1 MYKRGQTG
9 IGLVILGVIA
19 IIAVIGLVLLF
30 TRASNSGAMVSGTA
44 DTFFQNYQG
53 IGNPYGPG
61 PVGIGSQ
68 YPVPPVMRQ
77 QGGWTQ
83 PMTQMPA
90 YGSVVRTTAQPPV
103 LVWFQADYG
112 AIDTTTYC
120 WRDLFATNQAS
131 PQDFYR
137 CYVTDPR
144 GVEDPGHGFF
154 PPSSPAYAK
163 VPGQGVSQ
171 GLKGPGGRVFCFA
184 PAGYDRDAI
193 ADRLEASLVNRPDRS
208 DRWSVVT
215 TNDGRKALLCDA
227 GASVGGDFIFPQ

>member
-1 MYKRGQTG
+1 MKRGQSG
-9 IGLVILGVIA
+9 IGLVILGVVA

-30 TRASNSGAMVSGTA
+30 TRAGAQGAMTSQYVDAYT
-44 DTFFQNYQG
+44 TYQG

-61 PVGIGSQ
+61 QMGIGSQ
-68 YPVPPVMRQ
+68 YPVPPVLRQ
-77 QGGWTQ
+77 QGGWTE

-90 YGSVVRTTAQPPV
+90 YGSGATTTAQPPV
-103 LVWFQADYG
+103 VVMFQADYG
-112 AIDTTTYC
+112 AVDTTTYC
-120 WRDLFATNQAS
+120 YRDLFSTNQAS

-144 GVEDPGHGFF
+144 GVEEPGKGFF

-163 VPGQGVSQ
+163 VPA
-171 GLKGPGGRVFCFA
+171 GLKGRGGRVFCFA

-208 DRWSVVT
+208 NRWSVIT
-215 TNDGRKALLCDA
+215 TNDGRKALLCEA
-227 GASVGGDFIFPQ
+227 GAATSGGDFIFPQ